1 MYRSEMD
8 QRSRP
13 ELTAVLLMKPN
24 PWKASDFTLT
34 VRVAFTG
41 VPGYSVSA
49 AGVRLMLASF
59 LKFHDTYRGSCFTP
73 RAIGPVKPL
82 QLLRVTLPLHV
93 LPGLTNRGMCI
104 SGPKRLEYGLVT
116 VK

>member
-1 MYRSEMD
+1 MD

-24 PWKASDFTLT
+24 PWKASEFTLT

-41 VPGYSVSA
+41 VLGYRVTS

-59 LKFHDTYRGSCFTP
+59 LKFHDTYRGSSFTP
-73 RAIGPVKPL
+73 E
-82 QLLRVTLPLHV
+82 
-93 LPGLTNRGMCI
+93 
-104 SGPKRLEYGLVT
+104 SD
-116 VK
+116 